1 MTTFFIAPY
10 EPQKWET
17 AKSDLRIDPNW
28 YRERLLEKWPEV
40 LFFKTS
46 PNVYLLNWE
55 LSISPGPTGSVGGI
69 GGLQTNQQIVS
80 MSTPFEE
87 FFLWHRQIIPGQYRL
102 YLFNDSSWDSLEL
115 TADTTIEDIQQFVGG
130 RM

>member
-10 EPQKWET
+10 EPKEWKTSQ
-17 AKSDLRIDPNW
+17 SDLRINPDW
-28 YRERLLEKWPEV
+28 YRARLLEKWPYV
-40 LFFKTS
+40 IFFDTS

-55 LSISPGPTGSVGGI
+55 LSITQDPSGSVGGI

-87 FFLWHRQIIPGQYRL
+87 YFLWHRQIIPGKYRL

-115 TADTTIEDIQQFVGG
+115 TADTTIEDIQDFLEG
-130 RM
+130 RT